1 MTIPLWHSTTT
12 GSLIPRPQVKSL
24 LGEYSSDIFLRIEE
38 RRVLPTSLALP
49 SITSSPLEMPVLDH
63 SITNDLMEK
72 YFQSVNMQH
81 PILDYDESAAQYH
94 SLASNPEPSLEY
106 ASFLLMLALAEVAYA
121 PAPEALD
128 TDWSPGSTYSSA
140 ALSRLRPT

>member
-1 MTIPLWHSTTT
+1 
-12 GSLIPRPQVKSL
+12 
-24 LGEYSSDIFLRIEE
+24 
-38 RRVLPTSLALP
+38 
-49 SITSSPLEMPVLDH
+49 
-63 SITNDLMEK
+63 MEK

-140 ALSRLRPT
+140 ALSRLRPTWEPQSPIVLPRCLYLAAFYNYLGRPLDAWKLVHMASTSFQRLWIKSVHLSDIGAFDNHIMA